1 MKDYRMVFLIGAAS
15 LGGCVTANVD
25 EMTFDAPVAGM
36 VDGSIVILGRR
47 HAPDYDTEPDF
58 IDCIGDQI
66 RRGDERITVIPE
78 PQFVDSL
85 YPWFE
90 PRTAP
95 LSIENVGRLM
105 VLPSVANK
113 LNELNLDYMIWIDG
127 RTQDTNS
134 SGSMTCGVGPTGAGC
149 FGFGTWGTESEYE
162 ATIWNF
168 NDGAE
173 VGKMSA
179 LTSGQSYMPAV
190 VVPIPI
196 IAPVQ
201 DTACESL
208 GTQLLQYLSAES

>member
-1 MKDYRMVFLIGAAS
+1 MKVYRMVFLIGAAS